1 MIAEL
6 LGLGTG
12 TAILR
17 YKQSSLWG
25 VFGFHISAPGNPG
38 NMVSVIWI
46 HALGRLWAFFTPDH
60 LEFWT
65 VVNFNNSKFNA
76 TKQPTAEQPKKERF
90 QSIRSFT
97 ATIQMIFSFS
107 FFILIL
113 TWILNGFFSLLAE
126 FGKTNDLGR
135 YRWQKKRR
143 KTNVTSLCKGML

>member
-46 HALGRLWAFFTPDH
+46 HALGRLWACFTPDH
-60 LEFWT
+60 LEFGQLL
-65 VVNFNNSKFNA
+65 NNSKF
-76 TKQPTAEQPKKERF
+76 QCDKKRD
-90 QSIRSFT
+90 T
-97 ATIQMIFSFS
+97 HKD
-107 FFILIL
+107 
-113 TWILNGFFSLLAE
+113 
-126 FGKTNDLGR
+126 FGKVLEGGALS
-135 YRWQKKRR
+135 QLP
-143 KTNVTSLCKGML
+143 S